1 MAQPPAAIR
10 HNNPGGMYPGPS
22 ATRYGSTGYSVI
34 GGGHKIAQFDDPV
47 KGAAAQF
54 DLLDRGYAG
63 MTIGQAVQKW
73 SGGNNSAA
81 YAQHLSKATGVP
93 LDAPLTKEMLRD
105 PNFAIPFAKA
115 SAQWETGQP
124 FPMNDD
130 QWKQA
135 HSMAFS
141 EQAPQQAVA
150 GIGGNTAATPFGMG
164 GVGASAPSTS
174 GDADLMAQADAAARE
189 HFSGSGGFG
198 GDAEKQAKEDEAKAM
213 SLASGAMSTAAA
225 GAKGDSKLIGMN
237 YGPKNV
243 DISRLM
249 AVLKNRQR
257 LGA

>member
-10 HNNPGGMYPGPS
+10 YNNPGGMYPGPS

-54 DLLDRGYAG
+54 DLLDRSYAG

-81 YAQHLSKATGVP
+81 YAQHLSKATGIP

-105 PNFAIPFAKA
+105 PTFAIPFAKA

-135 HSMAFS
+135 HSMAFG
-141 EQAPQQAVA
+141 EQSPTQAVA
-150 GIGGNTAATPFGMG
+150 GIGGNATATPFGMG
-164 GVGASAPSTS
+164 GIGASPPPAA
-174 GDADLMAQADAAARE
+174 GDDLMAQADAAAQQY
-189 HFSGSGGFG
+189 FG
-198 GDAEKQAKEDEAKAM
+198 MPTDEDKKISEANEAAALK
-213 SLASGAMSTAAA
+213 LASGAMSTAAA

>member
-124 FPMNDD
+124 FPMDDD

-135 HSMAFS
+135 HSMAFG

-150 GIGGNTAATPFGMG
+150 GIGGNATATPFGMG
-164 GVGASAPSTS
+164 GIGASPPPSA
-174 GDADLMAQADAAARE
+174 GDDLMAQADAA
-189 HFSGSGGFG
+189 SQQYFG
-198 GDAEKQAKEDEAKAM
+198 MPTEEDEKIAKANEAKAQSYANSAM
-213 SLASGAMSTAAA
+213 GSAASANRGS
-225 GAKGDSKLIGMN
+225 SPLIGMS
-237 YGPKNV
+237 YGPKKL